1 MAVGRKKYVNLQRFM
16 QNNQLSYHILAI
28 LIVVIW
34 GTTFV
39 STKVLLAHHLAPSAI
54 FFLRFLLAYLL
65 LVVFYHKRIWCKSV
79 RDELVTAALGLTGGS
94 VYFLAENMAL
104 QYTTATNT
112 SLIVCSCPLF
122 ATVLIGL
129 FYKERFARNQILG
142 GLLAFLGMVVVVLN
156 GRFVLHLSPL
166 GDMLAFAACLSWAV
180 YSILI
185 RLLADRYSS
194 LFINRK
200 IFFYGLLSILPWFAF
215 FPEEIPDASQLL
227 LPPVYC
233 NLVFLGVIASL
244 LCYCLWTV
252 CIKKLGVIEATNY
265 VYLNPIAT
273 VVMASLVLAEHITVW
288 FIAGSTLILLGL
300 YVHNMV
306 RSASEAKG

>member
-1 MAVGRKKYVNLQRFM
+1 M
-16 QNNQLSYHILAI
+16 QNKPLTYHIIAV

-39 STKVLLAHHLAPSAI
+39 STKVLLAHNLAPSAI

-65 LVVFYHKRIWCKSV
+65 LIAFYHKKLWCNNVK
-79 RDELVTAALGLTGGS
+79 DELVTAALGLTGGS

-122 ATVLIGL
+122 ATIL
-129 FYKERFARNQILG
+129 FGIIFKEKFGRNQIVG
-142 GLLAFLGMVVVVLN
+142 GLLAFAGMVAVVLN

-166 GDMLAFAACLSWAV
+166 GDMLAFTACISWAV

-200 IFFYGLLSILPWFAF
+200 IFFYGLISILPWFAA
-215 FPEEIPDASQLL
+215 FPQEIPSASQLT
-227 LPPVYC
+227 LPPVYL
-233 NLVFLGVIASL
+233 NLLFLGAIASL
-244 LCYCLWTV
+244 LCYCVWTI
-252 CIKKLGVIEATNY
+252 CIKKLGVIAATNY

-273 VVMASLVLAEHITVW
+273 VILASLVLAEQITVW
-288 FIAGSTLILLGL
+288 FIAGSVLILLGL
-300 YVHNMV
+300 YVHNKKV
-306 RSASEAKG
+306 RSTSEANE